1 MKNKEQLA
9 EEFSKNSSI
18 YPSAEDDTYFGFIA
32 GFLAKEN
39 IIKESL
45 KTLEDLRDNINNSP
59 PLEQMLKSRDLDR
72 INNKIEILNS
82 LL

>member
-1 MKNKEQLA
+1 MKTKEQLA
-9 EEFSKNSSI
+9 KI
-18 YPSAEDDTYFGFIA
+18 YRKTTPNQMHGDELGFIA
-32 GFLAKEN
+32 GFSAKEE

-45 KTLEDLRDNINNSP
+45 KTLEDLKDSINNSP

>member
-1 MKNKEQLA
+1 MEENKITNAYSNYCREHSDLKVV
-9 EEFSKNSSI
+9 FNDFK
-18 YPSAEDDTYFGFIA
+18 A

>member
-9 EEFSKNSSI
+9 KAYRKTTPNQMYGDEL
-18 YPSAEDDTYFGFIA
+18 GFIA
-32 GFLAKEN
+32 GFSAKEK

-45 KTLEDLRDNINNSP
+45 KTLENLRDNINNSP
-59 PLEQMLKSRDLDR
+59 PLEQMLKSRDLGR